1 MCSQAQ
7 NATAANGEDAVGE
20 EDKSTKAGDD
30 FLHTSTGLDQ
40 EPEVGRGKASNL
52 DCDSD
57 G

>member
-1 MCSQAQ
+1 VCSQAQ